1 MGVMTRLL
9 QAKRSD
15 IAEAAQMLR
24 DGRLVAFGTETVY
37 GLGGIA
43 TSAETVAR
51 IFAAKNRPV
60 FNPLISHFPSIE
72 AALHE
77 VIATPISQRLAEA
90 FWPGPLTLILPRH
103 ADSRICDLAC
113 AGLASVAV
121 RVPAHPVAR
130 ALLRAVGLPVA
141 APSAN
146 PSGRISPTNA
156 AHVLAG
162 LEGRIDAVLD
172 MGDCPIG
179 LESTVLDLTG
189 AHPVILRP
197 GAITIDALERV
208 IGPFARR
215 EAAPSP
221 GENGAVLRSPGMMS
235 SHYAPTLPI
244 RLNARDCHG
253 NEALL
258 AFGTP
263 LPHAPLIWNLSA
275 SGDLVEAAARLYAGL
290 HFLDKAG
297 CAQGL
302 EGIAVMGMPDHGLG
316 QAIMDRLQ
324 RAAAPRMTHPDHDA
338 SENLT

>member
-1 MGVMTRLL
+1 
-9 QAKRSD
+9 
-15 IAEAAQMLR
+15 MLR
-24 DGRLVAFGTETVY
+24 NGRLVAFGTETVY

-60 FNPLISHFPSIE
+60 FNPLISHFPTIE

-103 ADSRICDLAC
+103 AESQICDLAC

-130 ALLRAVGLPVA
+130 VLLRAVGLPVA

-156 AHVLAG
+156 AHVVAG

-172 MGDCPIG
+172 TGDCPVG

-197 GAITIDALERV
+197 GAITIEALEHV
-208 IGPFARR
+208 IGPFAQK
-215 EAAPSP
+215 ETTPSP
-221 GENGAVLRSPGMMS
+221 GSNDAALRSPGMMS
-235 SHYAPTLPI
+235 SHYAPTLPL
-244 RLNARDCHG
+244 RLNARNCHE

-263 LPHAPLIWNLSA
+263 LSHAPLIWNLSA

-302 EGIAVMGMPDHGLG
+302 KGIAVMNMPGHGLG

-324 RAAAPRMTHPDHDA
+324 RAAAPRMTHPDETA
-338 SENLT
+338 FEGGG